1 MSDHRAAMSES
12 LFGALLARS
21 GSEQPPA
28 TAVRILEAAVRV
40 LGRRGLTD
48 LSIEVICKA
57 AGVSRATLYRY
68 FANKDDLL
76 DAVGEF
82 ICRGFE
88 AGVAAAAAEH
98 DGHPP
103 AQFSAV
109 MGFVARYTSERA
121 LVRIFEADPTFHLV
135 FFRSQFPR
143 HEMAVRNALGSVFDR
158 IEANDGCIVDRAA
171 SAQRLV
177 RLQMSR
183 LLIPFD
189 DALNAAWQR
198 AVDDPDTAMRHWIV
212 THPASARS
220 AAE

>member
-1 MSDHRAAMSES
+1 VES
-12 LFGALLARS
+12 
-21 GSEQPPA
+21 
-28 TAVRILEAAVRV
+28 
-40 LGRRGLTD
+40 
-48 LSIEVICKA
+48 ICKV

-88 AGVAAAAAEH
+88 
-98 DGHPP
+98 DGL
-103 AQFSAV
+103 ATTV
-109 MGFVARYTSERA
+109 MEETGAPGRFATVMRFLDRYTSERA
-121 LVRIFEADPTFHLV
+121 LIRIFEADPSFHLV

-143 HEMAVRNALGSVFDR
+143 HEAAVRTALDPVFDS
-158 IEANDGCIVDRAA
+158 IEASDGVVVDRAA

-189 DALNAAWQR
+189 AALSAAWSGAIR
-198 AVDDPDTAMRHWIV
+198 EPAATMRHWIV
-212 THPASARS
+212 AQPAAPP
-220 AAE
+220 APEAPTA